1 MTIGMLLLS
10 IYVISAIVCGALHWA
25 EYMDDKKKGY
35 EKSLK
40 EKVIY
45 LYLIP
50 LAPIFNIIAIIF
62 SIVDFIS

>member
-1 MTIGMLLLS
+1 MVFLS

>member
-1 MTIGMLLLS
+1 MVFLS
-10 IYVISAIVCGALHWA
+10 IYVISVIVCGALHWA
-25 EYMDDKKKGY
+25 EYMDDKRKGY

-50 LAPIFNIIAIIF
+50 LVPVFNILAVIF
-62 SIVDFIS
+62 SIIDFIS